1 MTMEQQSISY
11 PQYRKY
17 PHGRTYFKIISSSE
31 FEELQFLG
39 DECAVHH
46 FVAKI
51 LPDRNYIYDLT
62 FDYEKYWD
70 AISEEEYEAARRKCK
85 AGKKEVKGED

>member
-1 MTMEQQSISY
+1 MDQSNREITY

-31 FEELQFLG
+31 FEELQVLG
-39 DECAVHH
+39 NECTLHH

-62 FDYEKYWD
+62 FDYEKYWV
-70 AISEEEYEAARRKCK
+70 AIEGSEYEEVRKRYK
-85 AGKKEVKGED
+85 VQRQEGPGEG

>member
-1 MTMEQQSISY
+1 MTNITY

-17 PHGRTYFKIISSSE
+17 SHGRTYFKIISESE

-39 DECAVHH
+39 DQCSLHH

-51 LPDRNYIYDLT
+51 LPDRNYIHDLT
-62 FDYEKYWD
+62 FDYEKHW
-70 AISEEEYEAARRKCK
+70 ISIEEAEYEAARRKCK
-85 AGKKEVKGED
+85 AERKDAAYED

>member
-1 MTMEQQSISY
+1 MADITY

-17 PHGRTYFKIISSSE
+17 PHGRTYFKIISNSE
-31 FEELQFLG
+31 FEELQVFG
-39 DECAVHH
+39 SECTLHH

-62 FDYEKYWD
+62 FDYEKYWVVID
-70 AISEEEYEAARRKCK
+70 EAEYEQVRKKCK
-85 AGKKEVKGED
+85 AQKQERVGED